1 MTADNS
7 SANNNS
13 SADSN
18 NEELMSSQEQSRRP
32 IAGPGHILKEAR
44 EAKSMTPREAADRL
58 RLRLQVIELIEA
70 DDYDTFSTTTF
81 VKGYLR
87 AYAKLLGVDQSK
99 IDEAYKS
106 LNIREPE
113 STPMQSFSRRV
124 KHQESDNRLMMITWL
139 VVVVVIALVIWWWQD
154 SDFDF
159 SKLSNDVEQAV
170 TEQTDSAQQ
179 EDSTDTPTLRQ
190 SNQAQ
195 EATSSEQPLLESEV
209 SAADASTSLS
219 INDPAQQD
227 EMSPDTIEQPVA
239 EMPETS
245 SNQQVTSEAMSEVA
259 QESDANEPRETRTAE
274 QNTASEPEPTVS
286 ASSDA
291 NSVSGGDEDE
301 ADNTALAADLVMEF
315 SEECWVKV
323 EDADG
328 EVQAIGT
335 KAQGYRMPVPGKA
348 PFSATIC
355 KPAAVTITYAGNAL
369 DLSNYRQDRVARL
382 TIPSSN

>member
-106 LNIREPE
+106 LNIQEPE

-154 SDFDF
+154 SDLSF

-190 SNQAQ
+190 
-195 EATSSEQPLLESEV
+195 
-209 SAADASTSLS
+209 
-219 INDPAQQD
+219 
-227 EMSPDTIEQPVA
+227 
-239 EMPETS
+239 
-245 SNQQVTSEAMSEVA
+245 
-259 QESDANEPRETRTAE
+259 
-274 QNTASEPEPTVS
+274 
-286 ASSDA
+286 
-291 NSVSGGDEDE
+291 
-301 ADNTALAADLVMEF
+301 
-315 SEECWVKV
+315 
-323 EDADG
+323 
-328 EVQAIGT
+328 
-335 KAQGYRMPVPGKA
+335 
-348 PFSATIC
+348 
-355 KPAAVTITYAGNAL
+355 
-369 DLSNYRQDRVARL
+369 
-382 TIPSSN
+382 

>member
-7 SANNNS
+7 SANNSS
-13 SADSN
+13 SADQN
-18 NEELMSSQEQSRRP
+18 NEQLMSSPEQPSRP
-32 IAGPGHILKEAR
+32 TAGPGHLLKQAR
-44 EAKSMTPREAADRL
+44 EAKSMTAREAADRL

-70 DDYDTFSTTTF
+70 DDYATFSTTTF

-87 AYAKLLGVDQSK
+87 AYAKLLGVDQNQ

-106 LNIREPE
+106 LNIKEPE

-154 SDFDF
+154 SDLSF

-170 TEQTDSAQQ
+170 TEQSDVNPEQTEADP
-179 EDSTDTPTLRQ
+179 PTLRQ
-190 SNQAQ
+190 SENQR
-195 EATSSEQPLLESEV
+195 SSVAEEQPVLESEV

-219 INDPAQQD
+219 VNDPAQQD
-227 EMSPDTIEQPVA
+227 EVAEETIEQPVSEIPESVSNDDA
-239 EMPETS
+239 ATQSEPDTPSEPTNAPADEEAGETPVVEAPPEDDTEDAVNVEPET
-245 SNQQVTSEAMSEVA
+245 
-259 QESDANEPRETRTAE
+259 
-274 QNTASEPEPTVS
+274 
-286 ASSDA
+286 
-291 NSVSGGDEDE
+291 
-301 ADNTALAADLVMEF
+301 ALVIEF
-315 SEECWVKV
+315 SEECWVKI

-335 KAQGYRMPVPGKA
+335 KAQGYRMPVPGSA

-355 KPAAVTITYAGNAL
+355 KPAAVTITYAGNTL
-369 DLSNYRQDRVARL
+369 DLSQYRQDRVARL

>member
-7 SANNNS
+7 SANNSS
-13 SADSN
+13 SADQN
-18 NEELMSSQEQSRRP
+18 NEQPMSSPEQPSRP
-32 IAGPGHILKEAR
+32 TAGPGHILKQAR

-70 DDYDTFSTTTF
+70 DDYTTFSTTTF

-87 AYAKLLGVDQSK
+87 AYAKLLGVDQSQ

-106 LNIREPE
+106 LNIQEPE

-154 SDFDF
+154 SDLSF

-170 TEQTDSAQQ
+170 TEQSESAQP
-179 EDSTDTPTLRQ
+179 ENREDTPTIRQ
-190 SNQAQ
+190 SNESQ
-195 EATSSEQPLLESEV
+195 ETTSGEQPVLESEV

-227 EMSPDTIEQPVA
+227 EMNSDAIEQPVS
-239 EMPETS
+239 ELPETS
-245 SNQQVTSEAMSEVA
+245 ANPQETPEVTEQASDDNVVNDSGDTDA
-259 QESDANEPRETRTAE
+259 QEQAPVVEA
-274 QNTASEPEPTVS
+274 EPTVAENTENTETTESS
-286 ASSDA
+286 ADA
-291 NSVSGGDEDE
+291 
-301 ADNTALAADLVMEF
+301 APAATLVMEF

-335 KAQGYRMPVPGKA
+335 KAQGYRMPVPGSA

-355 KPAAVTITYAGNAL
+355 KPAAVTITYAGNTL
-369 DLSNYRQDRVARL
+369 DLSQYRQDRVARL